1 VDLLW
6 VLNLADGKH
15 SLLEMAERAGI
26 PFGRLEKAVRLALD
40 ADLIR
45 EVVLD

>member
-1 VDLLW
+1 MDLLW
-6 VLNLADGKH
+6 LLNLADGKH

-26 PFGRLEKAVRLALD
+26 PCGRLEKAVRLALD